1 MYRFWM
7 TALSDRISLNWQRQA
22 VLKFPVCVSCSV
34 FAVPYQVVDHDGAK
48 KSLNSP
54 IYCRQWCIGMYDT
67 CFLKYPVCMTCLL
80 CASSEQFAS
89 LLLILARYCSDACFI
104 TVIIKCSHDLLIRNL
119 MRYCRMAFSVPLLSH
134 KRGHL
139 FATAAKG
146 QNIIFFLKTPQ

>member
-1 MYRFWM
+1 MERKK
-7 TALSDRISLNWQRQA
+7 ALTLPFTVDSDAL
-22 VLKFPVCVSCSV
+22 VC
-34 FAVPYQVVDHDGAK
+34 
-48 KSLNSP
+48 
-54 IYCRQWCIGMYDT
+54 MT

-119 MRYCRMAFSVPLLSH
+119 MRYCLMAFSVPLLSH

-146 QNIIFFLKTPQ
+146 QNIIFFLKKTHNNNSKKINNIFKTR